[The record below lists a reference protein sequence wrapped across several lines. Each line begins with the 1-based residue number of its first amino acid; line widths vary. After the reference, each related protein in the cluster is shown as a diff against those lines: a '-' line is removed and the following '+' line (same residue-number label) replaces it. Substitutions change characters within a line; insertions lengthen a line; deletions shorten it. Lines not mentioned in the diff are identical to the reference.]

1 MEAQVGILKNMV
13 VEQRIMIYTGYVDE
27 PGRFTYRISEAAREL
42 GISVEWLRKG
52 EMRGFFP
59 PALRDCNGHRY
70 YTEEDMERMRN
81 RPTSRRR
88 RG

>member
-1 MEAQVGILKNMV
+1 M
-13 VEQRIMIYTGYVDE
+13 DE
-27 PGRFTYRISEAAREL
+27 PGRATYRISEVAREL
-42 GISVEWLRKG
+42 GISVERLRKG

-59 PALRDCNGHRY
+59 PALRDRNGHRY
-70 YTEEDMERMRN
+70 YSEEGIERMRN